1 MSDILNKMNN
11 YQQKWLYLT
20 LLSIVWG
27 SSFILI
33 KKALLGVSPV
43 QLGALRMIFTSIF
56 VLFFAFPSLKKI
68 QKKHWKYLFYT
79 ALSGTFIPGFLFA
92 FAISNIDSSIVSI
105 LNSLTPFNTL
115 IFGAL
120 VFGFAFK
127 KKQFVGIL
135 IGLLGTLILILKGA
149 NLHPNQNYWYALLI
163 IIASVGYAF
172 NANLVKKYLF
182 DLDALAITTGNFL
195 LLFIPAMIVL
205 CFTDF
210 FTSFEVTQ
218 TKLMSLGYIGIL
230 SIVGTGIAK
239 TIYNKLVQISD
250 PIFSASVTYL
260 IPMVAIFWGILDGE
274 TLSLVQ
280 VLGGVIILLGVF
292 LVNKSK

>member
-1 MSDILNKMNN
+1 M
-11 YQQKWLYLT
+11 
-20 LLSIVWG
+20 
-27 SSFILI
+27 
-33 KKALLGVSPV
+33 
-43 QLGALRMIFTSIF
+43 
-56 VLFFAFPSLKKI
+56 
-68 QKKHWKYLFYT
+68 YT

-127 KKQFVGIL
+127 KKQFIGIL

-210 FTSFEVTQ
+210 FISFEVTQ

-230 SIVGTGIAK
+230 SIVGTGITK

-260 IPMVAIFWGILDGE
+260 IPMVAIFWGIIDGE

-280 VLGGVIILLGVF
+280 ILGGVIILFGVF